1 MSSGKRRCIVGRVAP
16 DVSKYGSAFIF
27 SVKLDKEE
35 GDVFGT
41 VSVLFSFVRDEIAEP
56 PCCHVN
62 LGKQTISSTRTNFSK
77 RFRHNKRF

>member
-1 MSSGKRRCIVGRVAP
+1 MSYGKRRCHVGRVAL

-27 SVKLDKEE
+27 RVRLDKKE

-41 VSVLFSFVRDEIAEP
+41 VSVPFSFVRDEVAGP